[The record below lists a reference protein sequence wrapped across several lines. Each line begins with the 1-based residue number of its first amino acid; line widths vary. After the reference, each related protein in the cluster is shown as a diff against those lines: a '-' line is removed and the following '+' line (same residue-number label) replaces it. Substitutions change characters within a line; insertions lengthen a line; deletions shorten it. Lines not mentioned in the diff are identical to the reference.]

1 MWVDTVAM
9 TKMPKKFHDNVPELL
24 ADAGFGP
31 DMIDALLDLDG
42 TMFLWHRASSKGE
55 VPAKI
60 LAELGSS
67 VEVGQF
73 YAMTAIFRIQE
84 GVGRDIAEPA
94 TIGLLAEEMNI
105 DPSRAS
111 RVASD
116 LIAKGLVRR
125 EAAQDDG
132 RKSILVLTET
142 ADALFR
148 AYKELKW
155 AKVIEVYRD
164 WNAEDIA
171 AFSRLL
177 GRYVGDMRRVLHGQ
191 D

>member
-1 MWVDTVAM
+1 M

-24 ADAGFGP
+24 ADAGFRP
-31 DMIDALLDLDG
+31 DMIDALLELDG

-164 WNAEDIA
+164 WNAEDIG

>member
-1 MWVDTVAM
+1 M
-9 TKMPKKFHDNVPELL
+9 TKLPKKFHDNVPELL
-24 ADAGFGP
+24 ADAGFGA

-55 VPAKI
+55 VPTRL
-60 LAELGSS
+60 LAELGSN

-73 YAMTAIFRIQE
+73 YAMTAIVRIQE
-84 GVGRDIAEPA
+84 GIGRDIAEPA

-132 RKSILVLTET
+132 RKSILVLTD
-142 ADALFR
+142 AAVALFR
-148 AYKELKW
+148 SYKELKW
-155 AKVIEVYRD
+155 AKVIEVYKD
-164 WNAEDIA
+164 WSANDIA

-177 GRYVGDMRRVLHGQ
+177 GQYVGDMRRVLHGQ